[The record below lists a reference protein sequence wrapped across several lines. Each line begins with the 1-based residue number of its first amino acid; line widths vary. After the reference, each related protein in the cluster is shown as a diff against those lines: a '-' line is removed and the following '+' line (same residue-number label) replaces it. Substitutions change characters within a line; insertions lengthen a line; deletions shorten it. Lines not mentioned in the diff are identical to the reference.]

1 MENQIKIDVA
11 HVLKTR
17 APKTKVPR
25 FVVNYLRRIVHE
37 DEFNQFFSEN
47 PGLKNLEFIE
57 AAFKYLGMSVS
68 IEGKEN
74 LPPKDGS
81 YIFACNHP
89 LGGLDGI
96 AAGYIIGKEYDGKVR
111 FFSNDLLMFLKPMKE
126 MFVPVNKFGTQAK
139 GHAELMRQ
147 LYESENHLVTFP
159 AGMCSRK
166 VRGKIV
172 DLEWK
177 KNFITK
183 AVQYKRD
190 VVPVYFEGRNS
201 NFFYA
206 LANVRKFLRIKFNIE
221 MMYLPD
227 EMFKQRGK
235 HFTLKIGKPIPW
247 QTFDKTKS
255 QAEWAEWVKQVVYKM
270 S

>member
-1 MENQIKIDVA
+1 
-11 HVLKTR
+11 
-17 APKTKVPR
+17 
-25 FVVNYLRRIVHE
+25 
-37 DEFNQFFSEN
+37 
-47 PGLKNLEFIE
+47 
-57 AAFKYLGMSVS
+57 
-68 IEGKEN
+68 
-74 LPPKDGS
+74 
-81 YIFACNHP
+81 
-89 LGGLDGI
+89 
-96 AAGYIIGKEYDGKVR
+96 
-111 FFSNDLLMFLKPMKE
+111 
-126 MFVPVNKFGTQAK
+126 
-139 GHAELMRQ
+139 MRQ

-166 VRGKIV
+166 VKGKIV

-206 LANVRKFLRIKFNIE
+206 LANVRKFLKIKFNIE